1 MQTNES
7 ELSRKSHHQSASAR
21 RAAKTDKA
29 EARRAEV
36 EEKKAAR
43 TKDKAAKAPVT
54 KEAMAAINR
63 LDAIGKEI
71 TAKLILHDKA
81 RVKADDMLVSVNVL
95 LKEAEKLCADNAAC
109 GSMMSFATFK
119 TKVCPSLGRSAAY
132 EVRAI
137 LLGKKTK
144 EELALSNRTRQ
155 AKHQAKVRAERTV
168 REAENADG
176 PLYNGRPD
184 PNVGMPPGP
193 KLALLPDNSVVVTG
207 NVDTEASAEARNAAA
222 ESWATEAP
230 KPNVTTYTDSRAAK
244 SKRAFNTIMST
255 LDDYLPEMTSDD
267 KSEAYIRFVRH
278 PEMIGIKREEA

>member
-1 MQTNES
+1 MMN
-7 ELSRKSHHQSASAR
+7 LSASAH

-29 EARRAEV
+29 EARRAEA
-36 EEKKAAR
+36 EAKKAAR
-43 TKDKAAKAPVT
+43 AKAKEAKAA
-54 KEAMAAINR
+54 AMAAINR

-71 TAKLILHDKA
+71 TAKLVLHDKA
-81 RVKADDMLVSVNVL
+81 SVKADDMLISVNEL

-119 TKVCPSLGRSAAY
+119 EKFCPSLGRSAAY
-132 EVRAI
+132 QVRAI

-168 REAENADG
+168 REAEKAAS

-193 KLALLPDNSVVVTG
+193 KLALLPDNSIVKVTG
-207 NVDTEASAEARNAAA
+207 NDVDTEASAEARKAAMT
-222 ESWATEAP
+222 ESESRSADAPATAEAP
-230 KPNVTTYTDSRAAK
+230 A
-244 SKRAFNTIMST
+244 
-255 LDDYLPEMTSDD
+255 PEPKHELTPEQKSDD
-267 KSEAYIRFVRH
+267 ALAAFKAACDTQCPWMTKADLKQARIYLMEQRWKPRGSMKA
-278 PEMIGIKREEA
+278 A